1 MGENGEVTEVEL
13 LASLPE
19 VPGASLSAITRILPK
34 LIRCTPE
41 SQRRRKQHEQEETA
55 AARSVSNERK

>member
-1 MGENGEVTEVEL
+1 MSVEAMMPIEFVTTTQMGENGEVTEVEL

-19 VPGASLSAITRILPK
+19 APGASLSAITRILPK

-41 SQRRRKQHEQEETA
+41 LPRRRKQQ
-55 AARSVSNERK
+55 